1 MCCNDCSYNIR
12 AIFKNTK
19 PHIFRIPKNQN
30 ITNTPSKCSD
40 FSLSVKGLSNLNC
53 LKERVGKSQQAAP
66 L

>member
-53 LKERVGKSQQAAP
+53 L
-66 L
+66 